1 MRLSGRHMQIE
12 YLWPKDSLFKYFS
25 IMEKMQAS
33 KLPRYRRWLLAAEH
47 AHAAG
52 PFYCVCKL
60 PRFEHDPFQDNYK
73 EYQEMQML
81 AAWTL
86 HELQDT

>member
-60 PRFEHDPFQDNYK
+60 PRFEHDP
-73 EYQEMQML
+73 L
-81 AAWTL
+81 SG
-86 HELQDT
+86 

>member
-33 KLPRYRRWLLAAEH
+33 KLPRYRRWLLSTHMQQGLFTAFVSCLASSMTL
-47 AHAAG
+47 
-52 PFYCVCKL
+52 C
-60 PRFEHDPFQDNYK
+60 QDNYK